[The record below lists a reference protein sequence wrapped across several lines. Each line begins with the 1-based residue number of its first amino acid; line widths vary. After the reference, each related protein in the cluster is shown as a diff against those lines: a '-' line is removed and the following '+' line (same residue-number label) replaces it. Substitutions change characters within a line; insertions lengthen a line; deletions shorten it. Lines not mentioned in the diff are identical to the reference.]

1 MNKSTKNFLFRF
13 FAIILL
19 LFLFTKKS
27 FSQEPKEF
35 VQRTVDKA
43 SLILS
48 SVANDKEQKILKLRD
63 VAKETVDINGLGFYT
78 LGNHRKNLTIEQKK
92 IYSNL
97 FEEYFLKTFASR
109 LAEYTDPKINVQSQK
124 KLNKN
129 YTIVSSILVE
139 TDQRPEIKIDWRI
152 YTKNPDKLLIRD
164 LIIEGLSLARTQKEE
179 FNSIIQNNDGDIK
192 ALFSNLRQFINK
204 KD

>member
-1 MNKSTKNFLFRF
+1 
-13 FAIILL
+13 
-19 LFLFTKKS
+19 
-27 FSQEPKEF
+27 
-35 VQRTVDKA
+35 
-43 SLILS
+43 
-48 SVANDKEQKILKLRD
+48 
-63 VAKETVDINGLGFYT
+63 VDINGLGFYT
-78 LGNHRKNLTIEQKK
+78 LGVHRKNLTIEQKK

-97 FEEYFLKTFASR
+97 FEEYFLMTFASR

-129 YTIVSSILVE
+129 YTIVSSVLIE
-139 TDQRPEIKIDWRI
+139 TNQRPEIKIDWRI

-164 LIIEGLSLARTQKEE
+164 LIIEGLSLARTHKEE
-179 FNSIIQNNDGDIK
+179 FNSIVQNNDGDIK

>member
-1 MNKSTKNFLFRF
+1 M
-13 FAIILL
+13 
-19 LFLFTKKS
+19 
-27 FSQEPKEF
+27 
-35 VQRTVDKA
+35 
-43 SLILS
+43 
-48 SVANDKEQKILKLRD
+48 
-63 VAKETVDINGLGFYT
+63 DINGLGFYT
-78 LGNHRKNLTIEQKK
+78 LGVHRKNLTIEQKK

-129 YTIVSSILVE
+129 YTMVSSVLIE
-139 TDQRPEIKIDWRI
+139 TNQRPEIKIDWRI
-152 YTKNPDKLLIRD
+152 YTKNPDKLFIRD

-192 ALFSNLRQFINK
+192 ALFSSLRQFINK